1 MTRRNAPWLALF
13 AALLIFAA
21 CGGPPAQPENSV
33 AAPQPA
39 PPPGEVGGALPAF
52 RLQDTAGRGVSSEDF
67 RGKVLL
73 VNYWATWCKPCETE
87 MPGFQQLQDTYGPR
101 GFAVIGIAMDTSA
114 NDVAAFARKHGIRYA
129 LLMGTPEVQERF
141 GILGI
146 PTTMLVDR
154 QGVVRYKIV
163 GFEYKEAV
171 EAELK
176 KLF

>member
-1 MTRRNAPWLALF
+1 MTRGSTCWLALI
-13 AALLIFAA
+13 AALLLFAG
-21 CGGPPAQPENSV
+21 CGGPPALPEKPAV
-33 AAPQPA
+33 AGQPA
-39 PPPGEVGGALPAF
+39 PPPGEVGGLLPVF
-52 RLQDTAGRGVSSEDF
+52 RLEDTAGREISSDDF

-101 GFAVIGIAMDTSA
+101 GFAVIGIAMDT
-114 NDVAAFARKHGIRYA
+114 NPRDVAAFARKHNIRYP

-141 GILGI
+141 GVLGI

-154 QGVVRYKIV
+154 QGVVRYKVI

-176 KLF
+176 KLL

>member
-1 MTRRNAPWLALF
+1 MTRGSTCWLALI
-13 AALLIFAA
+13 AALLLFVG
-21 CGGPPAQPENSV
+21 CGGPHAQPEKP
-33 AAPQPA
+33 AAARQPA
-39 PPPGEVGGALPAF
+39 PPPGEVGAPLPAF
-52 RLQDTAGRGVSSEDF
+52 RLGDVAGREVSSEDF

-87 MPGFQQLQDTYGPR
+87 MPGLQQLQDTYEPR
-101 GFAVIGIAMDTSA
+101 GFAVIGIAMDTDKKA
-114 NDVAAFARKHGIRYA
+114 VATFARKHGIRYW
-129 LLMGTPEVQERF
+129 LLMGTPDVQERF

-146 PTTMLVDR
+146 PTTILVDR
-154 QGVVRYKIV
+154 QGVVRYKVV